1 MLPLLILSSFFIHAI
16 GIIVSDT
23 GCACATVKNAI
34 TTPAATG
41 AVGCTV
47 KPDWNGLQ
55 STWCLVDQ
63 TTPCGTFQ
71 AGFGYADYCTQASLN
86 ASILTTTVYTG
97 QTINIS
103 WQSTNIIEP
112 ELIRVGYPG
121 RVLGTTN
128 VSTQY
133 FSTFIPD
140 TGVTLFT
147 NSILTL
153 NTTNPLVTGAI
164 QGFTLL
170 QSKIQQIWTYN
181 QGNLVVST
189 GGGGGG
195 GGGTSI
201 PCDGRNLTFIW
212 QSVGNAQT
220 GNASIYVRSSGG
232 GGGISYIGTTV
243 LIPSVVPFGNNTV
256 NYTCPRSATVNTFT
270 TYYAVITVKNPFNPA
285 PYIMNSV
292 SFSLAVAPT
301 STPTASIT
309 PSNTATPSSTIS
321 QTPTISVTPTPS
333 LSFGATASI
342 TPSGTP
348 TPSSTSTLT
357 PSQTPTIS
365 VTPSITPSTSYSP
378 SITPTSSQTPSETPT
393 PRSIIQI
400 GTLNTQQFVD
410 TPTLVGSIVGSI
422 AAIVAIFGIV
432 RLYQRRQL
440 TQIRRAR
447 LKAASRRAITD
458 RQAIYGVAP
467 ESAATVVMHQYGP
480 QPTGRYP
487 RRPSSLTSP
496 QRV

>member
-1 MLPLLILSSFFIHAI
+1 MLPLLLLSSFFIHAI

-23 GCACATVKNAI
+23 GCTCATVKNAI

-41 AVGCTV
+41 AVGCSI

-86 ASILTTTVYTG
+86 ASIQTTTVYTG
-97 QTINIS
+97 QTINIT
-103 WQSTNIIEP
+103 WQATNIIEP

-128 VSTQY
+128 VSTQH

-140 TGVTLFT
+140 TGVTLTT

-153 NTTNPLVTGAI
+153 NTTNPLVTSAI

-170 QSKIQQIWTYN
+170 QSKIQQIWAYN
-181 QGNLVVST
+181 QGNLIVST
-189 GGGGGG
+189 GGG

-212 QSVGNAQT
+212 QSVGNAQI

-232 GGGISYIGTTV
+232 GGGTSFIGTT
-243 LIPSVVPFGNNTV
+243 LQIPSVVPFGNNTV

-270 TYYAVITVKNPFNPA
+270 TYYAVITVRNPFNPA
-285 PYIMNSV
+285 PYTMNSV

-301 STPTASIT
+301 STPTASLT
-309 PSNTATPSSTIS
+309 PSNTPTPSSTIS
-321 QTPTISVTPTPS
+321 QTPTISITPTPS
-333 LSFGATASI
+333 LSFGATASV
-342 TPSGTP
+342 TPSRTP
-348 TPSSTSTLT
+348 TPSPTSTVT

-365 VTPSITPSTSYSP
+365 VTPSVTSSTSYSP
-378 SITPTSSQTPSETPT
+378 SITSTSSQTPSETPT
-393 PRSIIQI
+393 PRSIIQV
-400 GTLNTQQFVD
+400 GTMNTQQFVD
-410 TPTLVGSIVGSI
+410 APTLVGSIVGSI
-422 AAIVAIFGIV
+422 AALVAIFGAV

-440 TQIRRAR
+440 MRIRRAR
-447 LKAASRRAITD
+447 LQASSRRAVAD
-458 RQAIYGVAP
+458 RQAVYGVAP
-467 ESAATVVMHQYGP
+467 ETHVIMHQYAT
-480 QPTGRYP
+480 QPTGRHP
-487 RRPSSLTSP
+487 RRPNSLTSP
-496 QRV
+496 QRA